1 MRKPR
6 LRLGADDVLTA
17 DAQDVAID
25 AESAVGDQEGDCLGD
40 IARLA
45 LGLAFCARSHVSIHW
60 SLACSAA
67 AVAAESAPFWV
78 LERTS
83 TASAKTVNANAAPM
97 TASDVRTTAIDTW
110 PDSPSARRMRARL
123 R

>member
-17 DAQDVAID
+17 DAQDVTID

-45 LGLAFCARSHVSIHW
+45 TLLQRVHASIPEVEAMVAIRGAFSKALWFSS
-60 SLACSAA
+60 CSFIF
-67 AVAAESAPFWV
+67 S
-78 LERTS
+78 
-83 TASAKTVNANAAPM
+83 
-97 TASDVRTTAIDTW
+97 
-110 PDSPSARRMRARL
+110 
-123 R
+123 